1 MRNTTVIESDGRE
14 VPFTD
19 WALRQIERLEI
30 KKRAAITKEQRKAVE
45 ADMRK
50 FLAVCELMNVRP
62 TGPDGK
68 RKSNPHIETAMMY
81 EESLR
86 LRKQSNLPAGVEIR

>member
-1 MRNTTVIESDGRE
+1 MRNTTVIEKDGRE

-19 WALRQIERLEI
+19 WALRQVKKLEI
-30 KKRAAITKEQRKAVE
+30 KKAAAVTQEQRKSLVKK
-45 ADMRK
+45 MRQ
-50 FLAVCELMNVRP
+50 FLAICELMNVRT

-68 RKSNPHIETAMMY
+68 RKSNPQIETAMKY

-86 LRKQSNLPAGVEIR
+86 LRKQSNLPEGVEIR